1 VLGLT
6 AAIGVLLRQRFYYG
20 NDDLL
25 EFAAAREKGL
35 SWSYLSLNVWEHF
48 APYNRLIHYVVLR
61 FSDLSPGLGLAL
73 VLMNVT
79 ALLAACLWLMSELR
93 LSAPRRVVAL
103 IVVALSVPTAES
115 ALWFDTGSHII
126 AAIAVTLAVCA
137 AHVRG
142 LRTGARRWHVLAT
155 VLFALGQLTQERPVF
170 ALPLLVLVDVLL
182 VWRELPWGERFRRLW
197 GLRLPLAA
205 LTAVAAVIV
214 AALQAFVVLD
224 HLGTPSW
231 GVTGRMMLSALT
243 NYAAPS
249 LVNLPRKDP
258 ASTTIQLIVLG
269 ALVAVGAVVARMRR
283 GNAGPVLFAAAVFL
297 VYYGFLKLSP
307 LIDEHSYDYNAQRLH
322 YAVYVTIPATIAFA
336 HLRLP
341 RRAGA
346 TLGRWAPRP
355 RLGRLLQVVGCLA
368 VTAFLLV
375 TNNGYLER
383 HWQSAATARAY
394 LDAVRAGA
402 GQWSDPGVT
411 LVPLHGPTAMATS
424 WSAPLARHEA
434 LLPLVD
440 RNYAP
445 HDVGSRFVLIDSSGT
460 TRRALLD
467 QVRPDVDVIGGK
479 CASSGRGTVEKADV
493 SFAPVS
499 GGALLLLLRYQASGD
514 LDLTVNAGLGTGWR
528 PGTGTTH
535 LAAGRHTRL
544 VPIESDRVQTLDLR
558 TSGGALCVRDAVVVQ
573 PLLPV
578 GDGTICRTVDR
589 FGRPT
594 AWLPCP

>member
-1 VLGLT
+1 MLGLT
-6 AAIGVLLRQRFYYG
+6 AAVGILLRRRFYYG

-61 FSDLSPGLGLAL
+61 FSDLSPWLGLAL
-73 VLMNVT
+73 VLMNLTV
-79 ALLAACLWLMSELR
+79 LLAACLWLMAELQ

-103 IVVALSVPTAES
+103 IVIALTVPTAES
-115 ALWFDTGSHII
+115 VLWFDTGSHIV
-126 AAIAVTLAVCA
+126 AAIAVTMAVCA

-182 VWRELPWGERFRRLW
+182 VWRELPWAERLRRLW
-197 GLRLPLAA
+197 ALRLPLAA

-214 AALQAFVVLD
+214 ASLQVFVVLD
-224 HLGTPSW
+224 DFGTPSW

-249 LVNLPRKDP
+249 LVNLPRENP
-258 ASTTIQLIVLG
+258 ASTTIQLMLLG
-269 ALVAVGAVVARMRR
+269 ALVALGVVVARMRR

-307 LIDEHSYDYNAQRLH
+307 LINVHNYDYNAQRLH
-322 YAVYVTIPATIAFA
+322 YAVYVSIPAIIGFA

-346 TLGRWAPRP
+346 ALGRWARRP
-355 RLGRLLQVVGCLA
+355 RLGRVVQVAGCLA
-368 VTAFLLV
+368 LTGFLLA
-375 TNNGYLER
+375 TNNLYLDR
-383 HWQSAATARAY
+383 HWQSAVTARSY

-411 LVPLHGPTAMATS
+411 LVPLQGPTAMATS
-424 WSAPLARHEA
+424 WSGPLARHEV

-440 RNYAP
+440 RNYTP
-445 HDVGSRFVLIDSSGT
+445 RDVGRRFVLIDSSGV

-467 QVRPDVDVIGGK
+467 EVRPDVAVDGGT
-479 CASSGRGTVEKADV
+479 CRPSGRGMVEKADL
-493 SFAPVS
+493 SFSPVG

-514 LDLTVNAGLGTGWR
+514 LDLTVNAGLGTTWR
-528 PGTGTTH
+528 LGTGTTR
-535 LAAGRHTRL
+535 LAGGLHTRL
-544 VPIESDRVQTLDLR
+544 VPIESDRMQTLDLR
-558 TSGGALCVRDAVVVQ
+558 TSGGALCVRDAVVVR
-573 PLLPV
+573 PLLP
-578 GDGTICRTVDR
+578 DSNGTTCRTVDR
-589 FGRPT
+589 FGRPS
-594 AWLPCP
+594 ARISCP